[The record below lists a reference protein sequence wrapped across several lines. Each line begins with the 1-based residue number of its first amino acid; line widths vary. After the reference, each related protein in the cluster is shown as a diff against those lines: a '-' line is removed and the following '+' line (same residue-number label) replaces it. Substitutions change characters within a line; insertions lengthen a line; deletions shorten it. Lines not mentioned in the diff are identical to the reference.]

1 MQNRPGFS
9 CFVFGQ
15 DTLLIECAEILLGQG
30 HQVKGIMSSAPR
42 ITVWAEEKHIPTLDP
57 RAEYIET
64 LRKEPFDYLF
74 SITHLSIIPE
84 EVIAL
89 AKKGAINFH
98 DGPLPRYAGLNAPAW
113 ALLQRETTYGITW
126 HLMASA
132 LDTGS
137 ILKQVNFEVA
147 PDETSLSLNTKCF
160 AHAIESFAE
169 LVTELASGSVV
180 KTAQDLSARSYF
192 GRHQRPEA
200 ACLVDWTR
208 PASDLAA
215 FVRALDFG
223 GRYANPL
230 GLAKVIAK
238 GETFL
243 LTRAEARPEP
253 SHGSPG
259 SVIAIDDGAV
269 EVATGDGVLALL
281 GLCTLG
287 GQPVSARELV
297 GRSGVEVGWRFES
310 PSEVTRQAM
319 TTLDRELGRT
329 EPFWVPR
336 LAEVEPWEAPYA
348 ASAGTPPRMEQVPLT
363 IPPDYTPSDKTALI
377 AALALYCAR
386 MAQRDS
392 GSLGLLRGPRANAL
406 ADLRLWA
413 ADTVP
418 LALTLDPS
426 ATFRAHTERVQADL
440 TEMEARSTFLRDVAA
455 RYPELRDRAGI
466 ADGSAWPVCVAIETD
481 RLPTCQLA
489 LVLPTDAP
497 PRLSYDAAVISEQ
510 SARAIAVQLSTLLD
524 AAAKHPEQPVS
535 TLPLSGETERSR
547 VLIEWNRTAREY
559 REACVHHLIEE
570 QAARTPD
577 AVALVFEGEELSYR
591 ALNERANQL
600 AGHLRSLGIGPD
612 RLVGIHVERS
622 NELVIAALAVMKAG
636 GAYVPLDPDYPS
648 ERIAFMLQDAKLAVV
663 ITSERHAAELRVPA
677 ETTIVR
683 LDADAAQI
691 ALQPRRDLEGGP
703 EPEHLAYVIYTSGST
718 GVPKGVMVEHR
729 NVVSFFAGMDDRI
742 PHDPPGTWLAVTSL
756 SFDISVLELFW
767 TLARGFRVV
776 IHRHRER
783 EAGHAPEVVAARP
796 VEFSLFYFSSDAS
809 ESGDDK
815 YELLLKGAKFADEHH
830 FVAVWT
836 PERHFHAFGGLYPNP
851 AVTGAALAVL
861 TEHIQIRAGSVVLPL
876 HHPVRVVEAWSVVDN
891 LSHGRVG
898 VSFASGWQPNDFLLR
913 PESFKDAKA
922 TLFRDLEVVKS
933 LWRGEQASFP
943 GATGVPVSVR
953 TLPRPVQSELPVW
966 ITTAGNIETYKMA
979 GRIGANLLT
988 HLLGQSIADLAPK
1001 IEAYRAARRDNGH
1014 DPDAGIVSLMLHTF
1028 VGDDPAAVRAAV
1040 REPLKQYLGSSLEL
1054 LKQYAWAFPAF
1065 TRPTDISGDK
1075 GDDLASLSS
1084 EEREAMLEH
1093 AFGRYYE
1100 SSGLFGRPED
1110 ALRRVAE
1117 ISAIGVDEIAC
1128 LIDFGIPAPV
1138 VLDHLV
1144 HLDRL
1149 RVMAS
1154 ASRERVTADGSI
1166 GSEIRRH
1173 HVTHLQCTPSMA
1185 RMLLEDH
1192 AAKGA
1197 LSQLQCWMIGGE
1209 ALPID
1214 LARSVR
1220 KTTRAQILDM
1230 YGPTETT
1237 VWSTTHELRDDE
1249 TTVPIGRAIANT
1261 HIYVL
1266 DERGQPVPVGAPGEL
1281 CIGGDG
1287 VARGYLFRDELTQQR
1302 FVPDPFARIGRMYR
1316 TGDLVRFRA
1325 DGVLEYIGRRD
1336 QQVKIRGHRVEL
1348 AEIEAIVAQDPRVRR
1363 CVVTLREDTPGDQ
1376 RLVAYVVG
1384 RDGSVGASALRE
1396 MLRSRVPEF
1405 MVPSHVITLAELPYT
1420 PNGKLDKKALPPPD
1434 IRAGAG
1440 ALAYVAPSS
1449 EMEVAIAKLWQEVLG
1464 REHIGADDNF
1474 FDVGGHSLLVVRLHR
1489 RLRDL
1494 VSTVTLTDLY
1504 RFPTIRS
1511 LTRYLADSGSSQSA
1525 QRGTERASI
1534 RREMNQRRRPR
1545 QAGE

>member
-15 DTLLIECAEILLGQG
+15 DTLLIECTEILLGQG
-30 HQVKGIMSSAPR
+30 HQVKGIVSSAPR
-42 ITVWAEEKHIPTLDP
+42 IVVWAEEKGIPTFDP
-57 RAEYIET
+57 KGDYIEA
-64 LRKEPFDYLF
+64 LRREPFEYLF
-74 SITHLSIIPE
+74 SITHLAIIPE
-84 EVIAL
+84 EAIAL
-89 AKKGAINFH
+89 ATKGAINFH

-126 HLMASA
+126 HLMASS

-160 AHAIESFAE
+160 AHAIETFGE
-169 LVTELASGSVV
+169 LASELASGSVV

-208 PASDLAA
+208 PASELAA
-215 FVRALDFG
+215 MVRALDFG
-223 GRYANPL
+223 GRYPNPL

-243 LTRAEARPEP
+243 LTRAEARSEIA
-253 SHGSPG
+253 HGSPG
-259 SVIAIDDGAV
+259 SVMSIDEGAI
-269 EVATGDGVLALL
+269 EVATGDGSLALL
-281 GLCTLG
+281 GLATLG

-310 PSEVTRQAM
+310 LSEPTRSAL
-319 TTLDRELGRT
+319 TALDRELGRT

-336 LAEVEPWEAPYA
+336 LAEVEPWDAPYA
-348 ASAGTPPRMEQVPLT
+348 VMTGALPRLEQVPLA
-363 IPPDYTPSDKTALI
+363 IPPDVPADDRATLI
-377 AALALYCAR
+377 AAFALYCAR
-386 MAQRDS
+386 MSQRDS
-392 GSLGLLRGPRANAL
+392 GSIGLLRGAQANAL
-406 ADLRLWA
+406 GELGMWA
-413 ADTVP
+413 ADTLP
-418 LALTLDPS
+418 LALAIEPS
-426 ATFRAHTERVQADL
+426 ASFRAHSEQVQAEL
-440 TEMEARSTFLRDVAA
+440 AEMEARSTFLRDVVA
-455 RYPELRDRAGI
+455 RYPELRHRPGI
-466 ADGSAWPVCVAIETD
+466 ADGSAWPVCVATETD
-481 RLPTCQLA
+481 RIPPCQLA

-497 PRLSYDAAVISEQ
+497 PRLSFDASVISEQ
-510 SARAIAVQLSTLLD
+510 SARAIAAQLSTLLE
-524 AAAKHPEQPVS
+524 AAAKHADQSIS
-535 TLPLSGETERSR
+535 TLPLLGDEERSR
-547 VLIEWNRTAREY
+547 VLVEWNRTAREY
-559 REACVHHLIEE
+559 SEACIHHLFEE
-570 QAARTPD
+570 QAARTPE
-577 AVALVFEGEELSYR
+577 AVALVYENEELSYR

-600 AGHLRSLGIGPD
+600 AEHLRSLGVGPD

-622 NELVIAALAVMKAG
+622 LELVISVLAVMKSG
-636 GAYVPLDPDYPS
+636 GAYVPLDPEYPS

-663 ITSERHAAELRVPA
+663 ITSERHAAELRAPA

-683 LDADAAQI
+683 LDADASEI
-691 ALQPRRDLEGGP
+691 ARHPKRDLEGGA
-703 EPEHLAYVIYTSGST
+703 EPHHLAYVIYTSGST

-729 NVVSFFAGMDDRI
+729 NVVSFFTGMDERI

-783 EAGHAPEVVAARP
+783 EAGSPTPPVASRP

-809 ESGDDK
+809 ESGSDK

-861 TEHIQIRAGSVVLPL
+861 TEHVQIRAGSVVLPL

-891 LSHGRVG
+891 LSRGRVG
-898 VSFASGWQPNDFLLR
+898 ISFASGWQPNDFLLR
-913 PESFKDAKA
+913 PESFKDAKGA
-922 TLFRDLEVVKS
+922 LFRDLELVKA
-933 LWRGEQASFP
+933 LWQGQEVAFL
-943 GATGVPVSVR
+943 GATGTPVSVR
-953 TLPRPVQSELPVW
+953 TLPRPIQNELPVW

-1001 IEAYRAARRDNGH
+1001 IEAYRTARRENGH
-1014 DPDAGIVSLMLHTF
+1014 DPDSGIVSLMLHTF
-1028 VGDDPAAVRAAV
+1028 VGEDPTAVRAAV

-1065 TRPTDISGDK
+1065 TRPKDISGDK

-1093 AFGRYYE
+1093 AFNRYYE

-1128 LIDFGIPAPV
+1128 LIDFGIPTPV

-1154 ASRERVTADGSI
+1154 TSHERVSADGSI

-1185 RMLLEDH
+1185 RMLLEDPS
-1192 AAKGA
+1192 AKGA
-1197 LSQLQCWMIGGE
+1197 LSQLQCWVMGGE

-1220 KTTRAQILDM
+1220 KTTRARLLDM

-1237 VWSTTHELRDDE
+1237 VWSTTHELRDE
-1249 TTVPIGRAIANT
+1249 ESSVPIGKAIANT
-1261 HIYVL
+1261 RVYVL
-1266 DERGQPVPVGAPGEL
+1266 DGRGQPVPVGSPGEL
-1281 CIGGDG
+1281 CIGGAG
-1287 VARGYLFRDELTQQR
+1287 VARGYLFRDELTEQR

-1316 TGDLVRFRA
+1316 TGDVVRFRA
-1325 DGVLEYIGRRD
+1325 DGLLEYLGRRD

-1348 AEIEAIVAQDPRVRR
+1348 AEIESIVAEDSRVRR

-1384 RDGSVGASALRE
+1384 RSGSVDAPALRE

-1405 MVPSHVITLAELPYT
+1405 MVPSHVVTLAELPYT
-1420 PNGKLDKKALPPPD
+1420 PNGKIDKKALPPPD
-1434 IRAGAG
+1434 LGGRAG
-1440 ALAYVAPSS
+1440 ALAYAAPST

-1489 RLRDL
+1489 KLREL
-1494 VSTVTLTDLY
+1494 VASVTLTDLY

-1511 LTRYLADSGSSQSA
+1511 LTHYLADTGSA
-1525 QRGTERASI
+1525 QSVQTGTERASI
-1534 RREMNQRRRPR
+1534 RREMNQRRRAR
-1545 QAGE
+1545 QAEE

>member
-9 CFVFGQ
+9 CFVSGQ
-15 DTLLIECAEILLGQG
+15 DTLLIECTEILFGQG
-30 HQVKGIMSSAPR
+30 HQVKGIISSAPR
-42 ITVWAEEKHIPTLDP
+42 IVAWAEEKSIPTFDP
-57 RAEYIET
+57 KADYIEA
-64 LRKEPFDYLF
+64 LRREPFEYLF
-74 SITHLSIIPE
+74 SITHLAIIPE
-84 EVIAL
+84 EVVAL
-89 AKKGAINFH
+89 ATKGAINFH

-126 HLMASA
+126 HLMASSV
-132 LDTGS
+132 DTGS
-137 ILKQVNFEVA
+137 ILKQVTFDVA

-160 AHAIESFAE
+160 AHAIETFGE
-169 LVTELASGSVV
+169 LVSELASGSVV

-208 PASDLAA
+208 PASDIAA
-215 FVRALDFG
+215 LVRALDFG
-223 GRYANPL
+223 GRYPNPL
-230 GLAKVIAK
+230 GLAKVVAK

-243 LTRAEARPEP
+243 LTRAEARPGEGH
-253 SHGSPG
+253 HGPPG
-259 SVIAIDDGAV
+259 SVISIDEGAI
-269 EVATGDGVLALL
+269 EVATGDGVLSLLALA
-281 GLCTLG
+281 TLD
-287 GQPVSARELV
+287 GQPVSARELM

-310 PSEVTRQAM
+310 SSESTRLAL
-319 TTLDRELGRT
+319 TALDRELGRT
-329 EPFWVPR
+329 EPFWVSR

-348 ASAGTPPRMEQVPLT
+348 TVGGPTRMEQVPIAVPAEYPADDVT
-363 IPPDYTPSDKTALI
+363 SLI
-377 AALALYCAR
+377 AAFALYCAR
-386 MAQRDS
+386 MSQRDT
-392 GSLGLLRGPRANAL
+392 GSLGLLRGPQAQAL
-406 ADLRLWA
+406 GDLRMWA
-413 ADTVP
+413 ADTLP
-418 LALTLDPS
+418 LALTIDPS
-426 ATFRAHTERVQADL
+426 ATFRAQVERVRADM
-440 TEMEARSTFLRDVAA
+440 TEMEARSTFLRDVVA
-455 RYPELRDRAGI
+455 RYPDLHDRSGI
-466 ADGSAWPVCVAIETD
+466 ADGSAWPVCVATGTD
-481 RLPTCQLA
+481 RIPPCQLA

-497 PRLSYDAAVISEQ
+497 PRLSFDASVITES
-510 SARAIAVQLSTLLD
+510 SARAIAAHLSTLLD
-524 AAAKHPEQPVS
+524 AAAKHPEQPIS
-535 TLPLSGETERSR
+535 KLPLLGDDERTR
-547 VLIEWNRTAREY
+547 VLVEWNRTAREY
-559 REACVHHLIEE
+559 REACVHHLVEE
-570 QAARTPD
+570 QAARTPE
-577 AVALVFEGEELSYR
+577 AVALVFENEELSYR

-600 AGHLRSLGIGPD
+600 GGHLRSLGVGPD

-622 NELVIAALAVMKAG
+622 IDLVVAALAVMKSG
-636 GAYVPLDPDYPS
+636 GAYVPLDPEYPS

-663 ITSERHAAELRVPA
+663 ITSERHAAELRTPA

-683 LDADAAQI
+683 LDADVSEI
-691 ALQPRRDLEGGP
+691 ARQPKRDLEGGA
-703 EPEHLAYVIYTSGST
+703 ESRNLAYVIYTSGST

-729 NVVSFFAGMDDRI
+729 NVISFFAGMDERI

-776 IHRHRER
+776 LHRHRER
-783 EAGHAPEVVAARP
+783 EAGRARQPVSSRP

-809 ESGDDK
+809 ESGNDK

-861 TEHIQIRAGSVVLPL
+861 TQHVQIRAGSVVLPL
-876 HHPVRVVEAWSVVDN
+876 HHPVRVVEAWSIVDN

-898 VSFASGWQPNDFLLR
+898 ISFASGWQPNDFLLR

-922 TLFRDLEVVKS
+922 TLFRDLEVVKA
-933 LWRGEQASFP
+933 LWRGEEVAFP
-943 GATGVPVSVR
+943 GATGAPVSVR

-966 ITTAGNIETYKMA
+966 ITTAGNIETYKLA

-988 HLLGQSIADLAPK
+988 HLLGQSIGDLAPK
-1001 IEAYRAARRDNGH
+1001 IEAYRDARRENGH
-1014 DPDAGIVSLMLHTF
+1014 DPDAGVVSLMLHTF

-1065 TRPTDISGDK
+1065 TRPKDITGDK
-1075 GDDLASLSS
+1075 GDELATLSS

-1093 AFGRYYE
+1093 AFSRYYE

-1110 ALRRVAE
+1110 TLRRVAE

-1128 LIDFGIPAPV
+1128 LIDFGIPTPV

-1154 ASRERVTADGSI
+1154 ASNDRLVADGSI

-1185 RMLLEDH
+1185 RMLLEDP
-1192 AAKGA
+1192 AAKSA
-1197 LSQLQCWMIGGE
+1197 LSQLQCWMMGGE

-1220 KTTRAQILDM
+1220 MITRARLLDM

-1249 TTVPIGRAIANT
+1249 ASIPIGKPIANT
-1261 HIYVL
+1261 RVYVL
-1266 DERGQPVPVGAPGEL
+1266 DARGEPVPVGAPGEL

-1287 VARGYLFRDELTQQR
+1287 VARGYLFRDDLTEQM

-1316 TGDLVRFRA
+1316 TGDVVRFRA
-1325 DGVLEYIGRRD
+1325 DGVLEYLGRRD

-1348 AEIEAIVAQDPRVRR
+1348 SEIEAIVAEDPRVRR

-1384 RDGSVGASALRE
+1384 RDGSVDASALRE
-1396 MLRSRVPEF
+1396 MLRLRVPEF
-1405 MVPSHVITLAELPYT
+1405 MVPSHVVTLAELPYT
-1420 PNGKLDKKALPPPD
+1420 PNGKIDKKALPPPEVGV
-1434 IRAGAG
+1434 RTGT
-1440 ALAYVAPSS
+1440 LAFAAPSS

-1464 REHIGADDNF
+1464 RDHIGADDNF

-1489 RLRDL
+1489 KLREL
-1494 VSTVTLTDLY
+1494 VATVTLTDLY
-1504 RFPTIRS
+1504 RFPTIRL
-1511 LTRYLADSGSSQSA
+1511 LTRFLADSGSSPSA
-1525 QRGTERASI
+1525 QKGAERASI
-1534 RREMNQRRRPR
+1534 RREMNQRRRAR
-1545 QAGE
+1545 QE